1 MVNYC
6 LGKTN
11 DRGTEAQ
18 RHREEAPWTTF
29 RAKPSSA
36 FRLWLGCDKLKLELK
51 IESSFDEAQGVCYS
65 LSRIS
70 LAGLPPG
77 AQEFQQ
83 ASVAVKTIALGS
95 DRAAKIMA
103 VRASVARLAEI
114 DPDWA
119 HVNVVARRVEINAPA
134 MPLTDWQLMEGAR
147 ERALA
152 VRDSLRSRRLEADIY
167 VGLEGGFHSISIGGE
182 WHTFLRGW
190 AYATD
195 GERGAFGAAPSISVP
210 ANIVK
215 SVVEGRRELSVVID
229 EVAGGRDI
237 RSKQGAWG
245 VLSRDMVTRSMSFE
259 LALIA
264 AFAPFY
270 NPKFYS

>member
-1 MVNYC
+1 
-6 LGKTN
+6 
-11 DRGTEAQ
+11 
-18 RHREEAPWTTF
+18 
-29 RAKPSSA
+29 
-36 FRLWLGCDKLKLELK
+36 
-51 IESSFDEAQGVCYS
+51 
-65 LSRIS
+65 
-70 LAGLPPG
+70 
-77 AQEFQQ
+77 
-83 ASVAVKTIALGS
+83 VAIKTIALGS

-103 VRASVARLAEI
+103 VRASVARVATM

-119 HVNVVARRVEINAPA
+119 NVNVVARRVEINAPA

-152 VRDSLRSRRLEADIY
+152 VRDSLHSRRLEADIY

-195 GERGAFGAAPSISVP
+195 GERGAFGGAPSISVP
-210 ANIVK
+210 PDIVK
-215 SVVEGRRELSVVID
+215 SVVQGRRELGIVID
-229 EVAGGRDI
+229 EVSGGRDV

-245 VLSRDMVTRSMSFE
+245 VLSRDLVTRSMSFE
-259 LALIA
+259 VALIA